1 MTTSLMQLKILL
13 PFQVF
18 TQQTQVTSIV
28 VETSAGS
35 YGLLPQRLDCV
46 ATLVAGILSYQTEAN
61 GEMYVATDCGIL
73 VKTGSIVTVSVRN
86 AVAGTDLTQLRDI
99 VQQQFVHLNEQE
111 QNLRS
116 VLAKLESRFMR
127 KFREFQS

>member
-1 MTTSLMQLKILL
+1 MSKPLMQLKILL

-18 TQQTQVTSIV
+18 AQQAQVTSIV
-28 VETSAGS
+28 VETRAGS

-46 ATLVAGILSYQTEAN
+46 AALVAGILSYRTEAD

-73 VKTGSIVTVSVRN
+73 VKTGSLVTVSVRN
-86 AVAGTDLTQLRDI
+86 AVAGTDLSQLRHI

>member
-1 MTTSLMQLKILL
+1 
-13 PFQVF
+13 
-18 TQQTQVTSIV
+18 
-28 VETSAGS
+28 
-35 YGLLPQRLDCV
+35 
-46 ATLVAGILSYQTEAN
+46 
-61 GEMYVATDCGIL
+61 
-73 VKTGSIVTVSVRN
+73 VSVRN